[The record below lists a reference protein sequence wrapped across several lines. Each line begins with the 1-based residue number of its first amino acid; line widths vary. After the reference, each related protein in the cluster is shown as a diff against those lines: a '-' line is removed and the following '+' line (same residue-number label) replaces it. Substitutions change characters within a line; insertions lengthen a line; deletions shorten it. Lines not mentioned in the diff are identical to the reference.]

1 MSGVCICERKTK
13 TNMEDTQ
20 KTTETPTQETNNTTE
35 NIDMQSIEQTVK
47 FGASKDY
54 IMMAIAI
61 VLLSVGQFISYPIL
75 KWGAIVAGIL
85 SIGLPLLVRKLYDMK
100 IFNLNSVVKAL
111 KEAGFEPVIVGDTV
125 RWMSNGKEN
134 IVRVY
139 DGCLLQ
145 VCREYALIKKGNL
158 DMNAKAAITT
168 TNQIRSVKV
177 GVRRDDEENGCLF
190 FSAESLC
197 PSSKVFK
204 QVFSVYLQALDLAE
218 ERQGANLKDIA
229 SAPEPSRRKV
239 GFVIGQSKDEN
250 N

>member
-1 MSGVCICERKTK
+1 MEE
-13 TNMEDTQ
+13 TN
-20 KTTETPTQETNNTTE
+20 KTTETPVQETNSQNE

-47 FGASKDY
+47 FGASRDFL
-54 IMMAIAI
+54 MMACAIA
-61 VLLSVGQFISYPIL
+61 LLTIGQFFSHPIIKWVAIIS
-75 KWGAIVAGIL
+75 GIL
-85 SIGLPLLVRKLYDMK
+85 SIALPLLVRKIYDMK
-100 IFNLNSVVKAL
+100 TFNLNSVAKTL
-111 KEAGFEPVIVGDTV
+111 KEAGYEPVVVDDTV
-125 RWMSNGKEN
+125 RWTSNGKEN

-145 VCREYALIKKGNL
+145 VCREYSLIKKGNL

-177 GVRRDDEENGCLF
+177 GVRRENEDNGCLF

-204 QVFSVYLQALDLAE
+204 QVYSVYLQALDLAE

-229 SAPEPSRRKV
+229 TAPEPRRKI
-239 GFVIGQSKDEN
+239 GFVIGQTNEESN

>member
-1 MSGVCICERKTK
+1 
-13 TNMEDTQ
+13 MEDTK
-20 KTTETPTQETNNTTE
+20 KTTETPVQEANNTTE
-35 NIDMQSIEQTVK
+35 NIDMQAIEQTVK
-47 FGASKDY
+47 FGASKDF
-54 IMMAIAI
+54 IMMASAI
-61 VLLSVGQFISYPIL
+61 VLLSVGQFFSHPII
-75 KWGAIVAGIL
+75 KWGVIVAGVI
-85 SIGLPLLVRKLYDMK
+85 SIVLPLLVRKIYDMK
-100 IFNLNSVVKAL
+100 TFNLNSVVKTL
-111 KEAGFEPVIVGDTV
+111 KEAGLEPVVVGDTV

-177 GVRRDDEENGCLF
+177 GVRRENEENGCLF

-229 SAPEPSRRKV
+229 SAPESPRRRI
-239 GFVIGQSKDEN
+239 GFVIGQN
-250 N
+250 NEETNN

>member
-1 MSGVCICERKTK
+1 
-13 TNMEDTQ
+13 MEDT
-20 KTTETPTQETNNTTE
+20 KKTTE
-35 NIDMQSIEQTVK
+35 NIDMQAIEQTVK
-47 FGASKDY
+47 FGVSKDF
-54 IMMAIAI
+54 IMMASAI
-61 VLLSVGQFISYPIL
+61 VLLSVGQFFSHPII
-75 KWGAIVAGIL
+75 KWGVIVAGVI
-85 SIGLPLLVRKLYDMK
+85 SIVLPLLVRKIYDMK
-100 IFNLNSVVKAL
+100 TFNLNSVVKTL
-111 KEAGFEPVIVGDTV
+111 KEAGLEPIVVGDTV

-177 GVRRDDEENGCLF
+177 GVRRENEENGCLF

-218 ERQGANLKDIA
+218 EKQGANLKDIA
-229 SAPEPSRRKV
+229 STPESPRRRI
-239 GFVIGQSKDEN
+239 GFVIGQN
-250 N
+250 NEETNN

>member
-1 MSGVCICERKTK
+1 
-13 TNMEDTQ
+13 MEDTK
-20 KTTETPTQETNNTTE
+20 KTTETPVQETNNTTE
-35 NIDMQSIEQTVK
+35 NIDMQAIEQTVK
-47 FGASKDY
+47 FGASKDF
-54 IMMAIAI
+54 IMMASAI
-61 VLLSVGQFISYPIL
+61 VLLSVGQFFSHPII
-75 KWGAIVAGIL
+75 KWGVIVAGVI
-85 SIGLPLLVRKLYDMK
+85 SIVLPLLVRKIYDMK
-100 IFNLNSVVKAL
+100 TFNLNSVVKTL
-111 KEAGFEPVIVGDTV
+111 KEAGLEPVVVGDTV

-177 GVRRDDEENGCLF
+177 GVRRENEENGCLF

-218 ERQGANLKDIA
+218 ERQGANLKEIIT
-229 SAPEPSRRKV
+229 APEPRRKI
-239 GFVIGQSKDEN
+239 GFVIGQTNEESND
-250 N
+250 